1 MEGDPNNNNDS
12 TDPRRAPFPGF
23 EKAIPGTNEVID
35 VDTDQERT
43 EVWFGEETAMHGLLR
58 TMARVKSRADI
69 VGDSFAPSF
78 SMGIEQVRK
87 GYNDFVRRNIRIRFI
102 TEITKDNVSYCKD
115 LMQYA
120 EVRHLDNV
128 RGNMAISDTEYVATA
143 QLEGEAKPITQT
155 IYSNV
160 KAVLEQHRYF
170 FETLWVKAIPVEQ
183 RLREIEEGITY
194 GKTEVIDNPIRTKD
208 LFLSLIS
215 KAEEEIMMVFP
226 SFKAVKR
233 QSVIGVTDLLKQK
246 AKENLRI
253 MVLSPMDE
261 SVKDILEIGAK
272 AYDTRKITAR
282 EIIKQQNL
290 KSTILIVDKKHL
302 LAMELKDDS
311 QETFDRAI
319 GLATYSTSTPT
330 VLSHISI
337 FESLWTQTEM
347 NERLQAHDRLQ
358 NDFINLAAHEMR
370 TPAQAILGYT
380 ELALMDYDVKDREKN
395 ILYLE
400 TISRNAERL
409 VRLTGNILTTAKI
422 ENKRLGLSNDI
433 FDLGKLVSDTIVEF
447 NSKLRKLQHK
457 DIKIYFEKKIGEG
470 DNDGIPIDQIK
481 KESFMTAEITNSGG
495 LLVKADKE
503 KIEQVIVNLLENAL
517 KFSKEDISVET
528 KRNILEVV
536 VSVKDTGP
544 GIDQEILST
553 IFSKF
558 SSKSD
563 VGTGLGLY
571 ISKGIVEA
579 HGGRIWAQNNLDKKG
594 ATFFFSL
601 PLNR

>member
-1 MEGDPNNNNDS
+1 MQGDPSNSRDS
-12 TDPRRAPFPGF
+12 SDLRCSPFPRF
-23 EKAIPGTNEVID
+23 EKTRLKTNDAID
-35 VDTDQERT
+35 VDNHEEKT
-43 EVWFGEETAMHGLLR
+43 EVWYGEESAMNGLLR
-58 TMARVKSRADI
+58 TMSRVKSRADI

-78 SMGIEQVRK
+78 SMGIDQIRK
-87 GYNDFVRRNIRIRFI
+87 EYDGFIRRNIRIRFI
-102 TEITKDNVSYCKD
+102 TEITKDNLSYCKE

-120 EVRHLDNV
+120 EVRHLDDV

-143 QLEGEAKPITQT
+143 QLKGEAKPITQT

-160 KAVLEQHRYF
+160 KAVIEQHRYF
-170 FETLWVKAIPVEQ
+170 FETLWVKAIPIEQ
-183 RLREIEEGITY
+183 RIREIEGGIAY
-194 GKTEVIDNPIRTKD
+194 GRTEVIDDPIRTKD
-208 LFLSLIS
+208 LYLGLMG
-215 KAEEEIMMVFP
+215 KAEKEIMMVFP

-233 QSVIGVTDLLKQK
+233 QRAIGVIDMLKQK

-253 MVLSPMDE
+253 MVLSPIDE
-261 SVKDILEIGAK
+261 SVKNILEIGEK
-272 AYDTRKITAR
+272 TYGTTKITVR
-282 EIIKQQNL
+282 EIVKHQDL
-290 KSTILIVDKKHL
+290 KSTILIADKKHL

-319 GLATYSTSTPT
+319 GLATYSTSAPT

-358 NDFINLAAHEMR
+358 NDFINMAAHEIR
-370 TPAQAILGYT
+370 NPSQAILGYA
-380 ELALMDYDVKDREKN
+380 ELAIMDYDVEDKEKN
-395 ILYLE
+395 LLYLE

-409 VRLTGNILTTAKI
+409 VRLTGNILTTARI
-422 ENKRLGLSNDI
+422 ENNRLELRKDI
-433 FDLGKLVSDTIVEF
+433 FDLGKLVSNTIGEF

-457 DIKIYFEKKIGEG
+457 DIQIFEKKIGEG
-470 DNDGIPIDQIK
+470 YDDDDNPISQSQ
-481 KESFMTAEITNSGG
+481 KESSTTSEITNRG

-503 KIEQVIVNLLENAL
+503 KIEQVLVNLLENAV
-517 KFSKEDISVET
+517 KFSKENISVET
-528 KRNILEVV
+528 KKNILEVV

-544 GIDQEILST
+544 GIDREILST

-558 SSKSD
+558 STKSD

-594 ATFFFSL
+594 ATFSFSL